1 MAVAAAPHRD
11 RSAESRVLAQ
21 ALLRAAALMD
31 LPGRAVSEIVGI
43 SASSFSRIRNGKL
56 RLDPA
61 AKEGQLALLLLRVFR
76 SVDAIFGSNN
86 EAVRGWLRSE
96 NRHLAGVPLE
106 LLRTPQGLVHVAD
119 YLDAMRGKL

>member
-1 MAVAAAPHRD
+1 MEVAALHGD
-11 RSAESRVLAQ
+11 RSAEARVLAKP
-21 ALLRAAALMD
+21 LLRGAALMD

-43 SASSFSRIRNGKL
+43 SASSLSHIRNGKL

-76 SVDAIFGSNN
+76 SVDAIFGSDS
-86 EAVRGWLRSE
+86 EAVRRWLRSD

-106 LLRTPQGLVHVAD
+106 LLRTPQGLVHVAG
-119 YLDAMRGKL
+119 YLDARRGEL